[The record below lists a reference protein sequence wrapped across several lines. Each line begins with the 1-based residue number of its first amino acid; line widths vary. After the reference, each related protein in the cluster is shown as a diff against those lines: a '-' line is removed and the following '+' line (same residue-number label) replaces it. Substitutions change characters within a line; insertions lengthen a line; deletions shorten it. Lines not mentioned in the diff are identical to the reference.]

1 MNIWRFIYIFI
12 FIYIINWIIINIIN
26 NINKKLIKLLD
37 NFLFNDILDLNIN
50 NQKSDKIISKKEL
63 NPFFKNN
70 INKANSGYINKSSFT
85 SKKEEDKINS
95 NKNDLIIQKTNFRIK
110 TISNEAYLKQILG
123 NKYRDQDDE
132 FISYAEKK
140 LMKTIND
147 YNSNLAKITKMKLRF
162 KKKMKKNKW

>member
-1 MNIWRFIYIFI
+1 ML
-12 FIYIINWIIINIIN
+12 
-26 NINKKLIKLLD
+26 NKK
-37 NFLFNDILDLNIN
+37 FVN
-50 NQKSDKIISKKEL
+50 NEKSDKIIGLKEL
-63 NPFFKNN
+63 NPSFKNN
-70 INKANSGYINKSSFT
+70 INKKDSGYINKSSFH

-95 NKNDLIIQKTNFRIK
+95 NKNDLIIPKTNFRIK

-147 YNSNLAKITKMKLRF
+147 YNSNLEKIKKMKLRF
-162 KKKMKKNKW
+162 KKKMKKNK